1 MSLRIILRILG
12 LLLMLFS
19 LTLMPPILISLLF
32 GDGQWDAFAIAI
44 LITVATGG
52 LMYLPNRRAHKEL
65 RTRDGFLIAALFW
78 SVLGLFGSLPLMLTG
93 DAALSPT
100 DAVFESFSGL
110 TTTGAT
116 VITGIEF
123 LPESVLYYRQQ
134 LQWLGGMGIVVLAVA
149 ILPTLGVGGM
159 ALYRTE
165 IPGPLKD
172 SKLTPRITETAKALW
187 YIYAAL
193 TLTCFAAYWAAGMDW
208 FDALGHSFS
217 TVAIGGFS
225 THDANIGHF
234 DSALIELI
242 CVAFLIISAM
252 SFSLHFLAWRGKQL
266 KHYLQD
272 PEARFLLLFLGGLTL
287 ITVVSLWLTGV
298 YGDETQ
304 RAMRHGLFQVVSVA
318 TTSGFG
324 VADFSA
330 WPGAL
335 PFLLFVAAFVG
346 GCSGSTGGGMKV
358 IRIIL
363 ILKQGMREVM
373 RLIHPNAV
381 IAVKVGKVSVPD
393 GIAQA
398 VWGFFSVYL
407 MLFFL
412 MLVGVMA
419 TGVDQVTAWSTVASA
434 LNNLGPALG
443 EASAHYGDLPVM
455 AKWILVMA
463 MLLGRLEIFTVLV
476 LFTPAFWRR

>member
-1 MSLRIILRILG
+1 MSLRVILRILG

-19 LTLMPPILISLLF
+19 LTMLPPTLISLWF
-32 GDGQWDAFAIAI
+32 RDGVWSAFISGIAI
-44 LITVATGG
+44 SVATG
-52 LMYLPNRRAHKEL
+52 LLLYLPNRRSQKEL
-65 RTRDGFLIAALFW
+65 RIRDGFIIAAMFW
-78 SVLGLFGSLPLMLTG
+78 TVLALFGSLPLMLFG
-93 DAALSPT
+93 EGSLSLT

-116 VITGIEF
+116 VITGIDF
-123 LPESVLYYRQQ
+123 LPESILYYRQQ

-187 YIYAAL
+187 YIYATL
-193 TLTCFAAYWAAGMDW
+193 TLACMIAYMLAGMSW
-208 FDALGHSFS
+208 FDALSHSFS
-217 TVAIGGFS
+217 TVALGGFS
-225 THDANIGHF
+225 TYDASIGYF
-234 DSALIELI
+234 DSATIEMI
-242 CVAFLIISAM
+242 CVAFMLISAF
-252 SFSLHFLAWRGKQL
+252 SFSLHFIAWREKSLMQYF
-266 KHYLQD
+266 HD
-272 PEARFLLLFLGGLTL
+272 PEARFLMLFLLAL
-287 ITVVSLWLTGV
+287 AVVTVLSLWLTNTYDTVRGL
-298 YGDETQ
+298 
-304 RAMRHGLFQVVSVA
+304 RHGVFQVVSVA
-318 TTSGFG
+318 TTAGFS
-324 VADFSA
+324 VADFSM

-363 ILKQGMREVM
+363 ILKQGMREIM

-393 GIAQA
+393 SIAQA
-398 VWGFFSVYL
+398 VWGFFSVYVL
-407 MLFFL
+407 LFFL

-419 TGVDQVTAWSTVASA
+419 TGVDQVTAWSTVGSA

-443 EASAHYGDLPVM
+443 EASTHYGDMPSL
-455 AKWILVMA
+455 AKWILVLA
-463 MLLGRLEIFTVLV
+463 MLLGRLEIFTILV

>member
-1 MSLRIILRILG
+1 MSLRMILRILG
-12 LLLMLFS
+12 LLLMMFS
-19 LTLMPPILISLLF
+19 LTLVPPILISWLF
-32 GDGQWDAFAIAI
+32 ADGMWQDFLIAI
-44 LITVATGG
+44 GITVATGAV
-52 LMYLPNRRAHKEL
+52 MYLPNRHARREL

-78 SVLGLFGSLPLMLTG
+78 SVLALFGSLPLMFAG
-93 DAALSPT
+93 DSALSLT

-116 VITGIEF
+116 VITGIEH
-123 LPESVLYYRQQ
+123 LPESIRYYRQQ

-187 YIYAAL
+187 YIYASL
-193 TLTCFAAYWAAGMDW
+193 TLTCMLAYMAAGMNW

-225 THDANIGHF
+225 TYDASIGHF
-234 DSALIELI
+234 DSAAIELI
-242 CVAFLIISAM
+242 CAAFLIVSAM
-252 SFSLHFLAWRGKQL
+252 SFSLHFLAWRGRQL
-266 KHYLQD
+266 KHYVQD
-272 PEARFLLLFLGGLTL
+272 PEARFLLLFLAGLTV
-287 ITVVSLWLTGV
+287 ITVVSLWLTEQYGV
-298 YGDETQ
+298 ERGL
-304 RAMRHGLFQVVSVA
+304 RHGFFEVVSVA
-318 TTSGFG
+318 TTAGFA

-335 PFLLFVAAFVG
+335 PFLLFVTAFVG

-373 RLIHPNAV
+373 RLIHPSAV
-381 IAVKVGKVSVPD
+381 ISVKVGKVSVPD

-407 MLFFL
+407 LLFFL

-419 TGVDQVTAWSTVASA
+419 TGVDQVTAWSTVGSA

-443 EASAHYGDLPVM
+443 EASAHYGDLPTVT
-455 AKWILVMA
+455 KWILIVA

-476 LFTPAFWRR
+476 LFTPAFWRK

>member
-1 MSLRIILRILG
+1 MSLRMILRILG

-19 LTLMPPILISLLF
+19 LTMMPPILISLLF
-32 GDGQWDAFAIAI
+32 GDGQWEAFAIAI
-44 LITVATGG
+44 AITVVTGA
-52 LMYLPNRRAHKEL
+52 LMFLPNRRARKEL

-78 SVLGLFGSLPLMLTG
+78 SVLALFGSLPLML
-93 DAALSPT
+93 ASESALSIT

-116 VITGIEF
+116 VITGIET
-123 LPESVLYYRQQ
+123 LPESILYYRQQ

-187 YIYAAL
+187 YIYASL
-193 TLTCFAAYWAAGMDW
+193 TVTCMLAYMAAGMNW

-225 THDANIGHF
+225 TYDASIGHF
-234 DSALIELI
+234 DSAVIEMI
-242 CVAFLIISAM
+242 CVFFLIVSAV
-252 SFSLHFLAWRGKQL
+252 SFSLHFVAWRERSVT
-266 KHYLQD
+266 HYFQD
-272 PEARFLLLFLGGLTL
+272 PEARFLLLFLLGLAV
-287 ITVVSLWLTGV
+287 ITVVSLWLTNT
-298 YGDETQ
+298 YDTQ
-304 RAMRHGLFQVVSVA
+304 RGLRHGIFQVVSVA
-318 TTSGFG
+318 TTAGFG

-335 PFLLFVAAFVG
+335 PFLLFMAAFVG

-381 IAVKVGKVSVPD
+381 IAVKVGRVSVPD

-398 VWGFFSVYL
+398 VWGFFSVYV

-419 TGVDQVTAWSTVASA
+419 TGVDQVTAWSSVASA

-443 EASAHYGDLPVM
+443 EASGNYGDLPNL

>member
-1 MSLRIILRILG
+1 MSLRMILRILG

-19 LTLMPPILISLLF
+19 LTMVPPILISLLF
-32 GDGQWDAFAIAI
+32 GDGQWNAFAIAI
-44 LITVATGG
+44 AITVVTGAV
-52 LMYLPNRRAHKEL
+52 MYLPNRRARKEL

-78 SVLGLFGSLPLMLTG
+78 SVLALFGSLPLMLTG
-93 DAALSPT
+93 DTALSIT

-116 VITGIEF
+116 VITGIEH
-123 LPESVLYYRQQ
+123 LPESILYYRQQ

-193 TLTCFAAYWAAGMDW
+193 TVTCMLAYMAAGMNW

-225 THDANIGHF
+225 TYDANIGHF
-234 DSALIELI
+234 DSAAIELI
-242 CVAFLIISAM
+242 CMFFLIISAM
-252 SFSLHFLAWRGKQL
+252 SFSLHFLAWRGRRIR
-266 KHYLQD
+266 HYFQD
-272 PEARFLLLFLGGLTL
+272 PEARFLLMFLAFLSV
-287 ITVVSLWLTGV
+287 ITVISLWLTGT
-298 YGDETQ
+298 YDTERGL
-304 RAMRHGLFQVVSVA
+304 RHGVFQVVSTA
-318 TTSGFG
+318 TTSGFS
-324 VADFSA
+324 VADFSV

-381 IAVKVGKVSVPD
+381 IAVKIGKVSVPD

-398 VWGFFSVYL
+398 VWGFFSVYV

-443 EASAHYGDLPVM
+443 EASENYGELPM
-455 AKWILVMA
+455 LSKWILVVA

>member
-1 MSLRIILRILG
+1 MSLRMILRILG

-19 LTLMPPILISLLF
+19 LTMMPPILISLLF
-32 GDGQWDAFAIAI
+32 GDGQWDAFAVAIA
-44 LITVATGG
+44 ITVATGA
-52 LMYLPNRRAHKEL
+52 LMYLPNRRARKEL

-78 SVLGLFGSLPLMLTG
+78 SVLALFGSLPLMLTG
-93 DAALSPT
+93 EAALSVT

-116 VITGIEF
+116 VITGIEH
-123 LPESVLYYRQQ
+123 LPESILYYRQQ

-187 YIYAAL
+187 YIYASL
-193 TLTCFAAYWAAGMDW
+193 TIACMLAYMAAGMDW

-225 THDANIGHF
+225 TYDASIGHF
-234 DSALIELI
+234 DSAAIELI
-242 CVAFLIISAM
+242 CVFFLLVSAV
-252 SFSLHFLAWRGKQL
+252 SFSLHFTAWRQRSVL
-266 KHYLQD
+266 HYFED
-272 PEARFLLLFLGGLTL
+272 PEARFLLLFLAGLTT
-287 ITVVSLWLTGV
+287 ITAVSLWLTGT
-298 YGDETQ
+298 YETELGL
-304 RAMRHGLFQVVSVA
+304 RHALFEVVSVA
-318 TTSGFG
+318 TTAGFA
-324 VADFSA
+324 VADFSL

-373 RLIHPNAV
+373 RLIHPSAV
-381 IAVKVGKVSVPD
+381 ITVKIGKVSVPD

-398 VWGFFSVYL
+398 VWGFFSAYV

-419 TGVDQVTAWSTVASA
+419 TGVDQVTAWSTVGSA

-443 EASAHYGDLPVM
+443 EASAHYGDLPAL

>member
-12 LLLMLFS
+12 LLLMMFS
-19 LTLMPPILISLLF
+19 LTMVPPILISLLF

-44 LITVATGG
+44 LITVLTGL
-52 LMYLPNRRAHKEL
+52 LMYLPNRRARKEL

-93 DAALSPT
+93 DAALSIT

-123 LPESVLYYRQQ
+123 LPESILYYRQQ

-193 TLTCFAAYWAAGMDW
+193 TVTCMLAYMAAGMNW

-225 THDANIGHF
+225 TYDASIGHF

-242 CVAFLIISAM
+242 CMAFLIISAM
-252 SFSLHFLAWRGKQL
+252 SFSLHFLAWRGRQL
-266 KHYLQD
+266 RHYVQD
-272 PEARFLLLFLGGLTL
+272 PEARFLLLFLAGLGV
-287 ITVVSLWLTGV
+287 ITVVSLWLTGT
-298 YGDETQ
+298 YDTERGL
-304 RAMRHGLFQVVSVA
+304 RHGLFQVVSIA
-318 TTSGFG
+318 TTAGFG
-324 VADFSA
+324 VADFAA

-335 PFLLFVAAFVG
+335 PFLLFIAAFIG

-363 ILKQGMREVM
+363 IFKQGMREVM

-381 IAVKVGKVSVPD
+381 IAVKVGRVSVPD

-398 VWGFFSVYL
+398 VWGFFSAYL

-443 EASAHYGDLPVM
+443 EAAAHYGELPAM

>member
-1 MSLRIILRILG
+1 MSLRVILRILG
-12 LLLMLFS
+12 LLLMMFS
-19 LTLMPPILISLLF
+19 LTMMPPILVSLLF
-32 GDGQWDAFAIAI
+32 GDAQWDAFVIAI
-44 LITVATGG
+44 LITVMTG
-52 LMYLPNRRAHKEL
+52 LVMYLPNRNARKEL

-93 DAALSPT
+93 DAALMPT

-193 TLTCFAAYWAAGMDW
+193 TLTCFLAYMVAGMNW

-225 THDANIGHF
+225 TYDASIGHF

-242 CVAFLIISAM
+242 CVFFLVISAM
-252 SFSLHFLAWRGKQL
+252 SFSLHFLAWRGRQL
-266 KHYLQD
+266 GHYLHD
-272 PEARFLLLFLGGLTL
+272 PEARFLLIFLSGLVV
-287 ITVVSLWLTGV
+287 IAVVSLWLTGTHDIEF
-298 YGDETQ
+298 GL
-304 RAMRHGLFQVVSVA
+304 RHGLFQAVSVA
-318 TTSGFG
+318 TTAGFA
-324 VADFSA
+324 VDDFSA

-335 PFLLFVAAFVG
+335 PFLLFMAAFVG

-398 VWGFFSVYL
+398 VWGFFSAYL

-419 TGVDQVTAWSTVASA
+419 TGVDQVTAWSTVASS

-443 EASAHYGDLPVM
+443 EASENYGELPQL
-455 AKWILVMA
+455 AKWILVVA

-476 LFTPAFWRR
+476 LFTPAFWKK

>member
-1 MSLRIILRILG
+1 MSLRMILRILG

-19 LTLMPPILISLLF
+19 LTMMPPILISLLF
-32 GDGQWDAFAIAI
+32 GDGLWQAFIIAI
-44 LITVATGG
+44 GITVATGA
-52 LMYLPNRRAHKEL
+52 LMYLPNRGSRKEL

-116 VITGIEF
+116 VITGIDH
-123 LPESVLYYRQQ
+123 LPESILYYRQQ

-187 YIYAAL
+187 YIYATL

-225 THDANIGHF
+225 THDASIGHF
-234 DSALIELI
+234 DSAIIELI
-242 CVAFLIISAM
+242 CVFFLIVSAM
-252 SFSLHFLAWRGKQL
+252 SFSLHFTAWRERRL
-266 KHYLQD
+266 THYFQD
-272 PEARFLLLFLGGLTL
+272 PEARFLLLFLAGL
-287 ITVVSLWLTGV
+287 ITITAISLWLTGT
-298 YGDETQ
+298 YETELGL
-304 RAMRHGLFQVVSVA
+304 RHALFEVVSVA
-318 TTSGFG
+318 TTAGFA
-324 VADFSA
+324 VADFSL

-335 PFLLFVAAFVG
+335 PFLLFMAAFVG

-373 RLIHPNAV
+373 RLIHPSAV
-381 IAVKVGKVSVPD
+381 ITVKIGRVSVPD

-398 VWGFFSVYL
+398 VWGFFSVYV

-419 TGVDQVTAWSTVASA
+419 TGVDQVTAWSTVGSA

-443 EASAHYGDLPVM
+443 EASAHYGDMPAL

-476 LFTPAFWRR
+476 LFTPAFWRG

>member
-1 MSLRIILRILG
+1 MSLRMILRILG

-19 LTLMPPILISLLF
+19 LTMMPPILISLLF
-32 GDGQWDAFAIAI
+32 ADGLWEAFAVAI
-44 LITVATGG
+44 GITVVTGAA
-52 LMYLPNRRAHKEL
+52 MYLPNRTARKEL

-78 SVLGLFGSLPLMLTG
+78 SVLGLFGSLPFML
-93 DAALSPT
+93 AEVSALTIT

-123 LPESVLYYRQQ
+123 LPKSILYYRQQ

-187 YIYAAL
+187 YIYASL
-193 TLTCFAAYWAAGMDW
+193 TVTCFLAYLAAGMDW

-217 TVAIGGFS
+217 TVALGGFS
-225 THDANIGHF
+225 TYDASIGNF
-234 DSALIELI
+234 DSATIELI
-242 CVAFLIISAM
+242 GVGFMIVSAM
-252 SFSLHFLAWRGKQL
+252 SFSLHFVAWREKRL
-266 KHYLQD
+266 THYFQD
-272 PEARFLLLFLGGLTL
+272 PEARFLLLFLGGLTV
-287 ITVVSLWLTGV
+287 ITAISLWYTDTYLTAVGL
-298 YGDETQ
+298 
-304 RAMRHGLFQVVSVA
+304 RHALFEVVSVA
-318 TTSGFG
+318 TTAGFA

-373 RLIHPNAV
+373 RLIHPNAI
-381 IAVKVGKVSVPD
+381 IAVKIGKVSVPD

-398 VWGFFSVYL
+398 VWGFFSVYV

-419 TGVDQVTAWSTVASA
+419 TGVDQVTAWSTVASS

-443 EASAHYGDLPVM
+443 EASSHYGDLPTL
-455 AKWILVMA
+455 AKWILLVA

>member
-12 LLLMLFS
+12 MLLMMFS
-19 LTLMPPILISLLF
+19 LTLVPPILISLLF
-32 GDGQWDAFAIAI
+32 GDGQWDAFVIAI
-44 LITVATGG
+44 MITAVTG
-52 LMYLPNRRAHKEL
+52 LVMYLPNRLARKEL

-93 DAALSPT
+93 DAALSLT

-116 VITGIEF
+116 VITGIDF
-123 LPESVLYYRQQ
+123 LPESILYYRQQ

-193 TLTCFAAYWAAGMDW
+193 TITCFLAYMAAGMNW

-225 THDANIGHF
+225 TYDANIGHF
-234 DSALIELI
+234 DSAAIELI
-242 CVAFLIISAM
+242 CMFFLIISAM
-252 SFSLHFLAWRGKQL
+252 SFSLHFLAWRGRRIR
-266 KHYLQD
+266 HYFQD
-272 PEARFLLLFLGGLTL
+272 PEARFLLMFLAFLSV
-287 ITVVSLWLTGV
+287 ITVISLWLTGT
-298 YGDETQ
+298 YDTERGL
-304 RAMRHGLFQVVSVA
+304 RHGVFQVVSTA
-318 TTSGFG
+318 TTSGFS
-324 VADFSA
+324 VADFSV

-398 VWGFFSVYL
+398 VWGFFSVYV

-443 EASAHYGDLPVM
+443 EASENYGELPM
-455 AKWILVMA
+455 LSKWILVVA

>member
-1 MSLRIILRILG
+1 MSLRVILRILG

-19 LTLMPPILISLLF
+19 LTMLPPTLMSLWF
-32 GDGQWDAFAIAI
+32 RDGVWSAFIIGIAI
-44 LITVATGG
+44 SVATG
-52 LMYLPNRRAHKEL
+52 LLLYLPNRHSQKEL
-65 RTRDGFLIAALFW
+65 RIRDGFIIAVMFW
-78 SVLGLFGSLPLMLTG
+78 TVLALFGSLPLMLFG
-93 DAALSPT
+93 EGSLSIT

-116 VITGIEF
+116 VITGIDF
-123 LPESVLYYRQQ
+123 FPESILYYRQQ

-149 ILPTLGVGGM
+149 ILPTLGIGGM

-187 YIYAAL
+187 YIYA
-193 TLTCFAAYWAAGMDW
+193 TLTIACMIAYMLAGMSW
-208 FDALGHSFS
+208 FDALSHSFS
-217 TVAIGGFS
+217 TVANGGFS
-225 THDANIGHF
+225 THDASIGYF
-234 DSALIELI
+234 DSATIEMI
-242 CVAFLIISAM
+242 CVVFMLISAF
-252 SFSLHFLAWRGKQL
+252 SFSLHFIAWREKSL
-266 KHYLQD
+266 LHYFHD
-272 PEARFLLLFLGGLTL
+272 PEARFLMLFLLAL
-287 ITVVSLWLTGV
+287 AVITVLSLWLTNT
-298 YGDETQ
+298 YETE
-304 RAMRHGLFQVVSVA
+304 RGLRHGIFQVVSVA
-318 TTSGFG
+318 TTAGYS
-324 VADFSA
+324 VADFSM

-346 GCSGSTGGGMKV
+346 GCSGSTAGGMKV

-363 ILKQGMREVM
+363 ILKQGMREIM

-393 GIAQA
+393 SIAQA
-398 VWGFFSVYL
+398 VWGFFSVYVL
-407 MLFFL
+407 LFFL

-419 TGVDQVTAWSTVASA
+419 TGVDQVTAWSTVGSA

-443 EASAHYGDLPVM
+443 EASTNYGDLPSL

>member
-1 MSLRIILRILG
+1 MSLRVILRILG

-19 LTLMPPILISLLF
+19 LTLLPPILISLWF
-32 GDGQWDAFAIAI
+32 RDGVWDAFAIGVV
-44 LITVATGG
+44 ITVTTG
-52 LMYLPNRRAHKEL
+52 LLLFLPNRNEHKEL
-65 RTRDGFLIAALFW
+65 RIRDGFLIAAMFW
-78 SVLGLFGSLPLMLTG
+78 TVLALFGSLPLMLFGEGSLTI
-93 DAALSPT
+93 T

-116 VITGIEF
+116 VITGIDF
-123 LPESVLYYRQQ
+123 LPESILYYRQQ

-187 YIYAAL
+187 YIYA
-193 TLTCFAAYWAAGMDW
+193 TLTITCMLAYMAAGMSW

-225 THDANIGHF
+225 TYDASIGYF

-242 CVAFLIISAM
+242 CVGFMLISAF
-252 SFSLHFLAWRGKQL
+252 SFSLHFIAWREKRL
-266 KHYLQD
+266 THYFQD
-272 PEARFLLLFLGGLTL
+272 PEARFLMLFLLSLTV
-287 ITVVSLWLTGV
+287 ITVVSLWLTNTYDTVRGL
-298 YGDETQ
+298 
-304 RAMRHGLFQVVSVA
+304 RHGLFQVVSVA
-318 TTSGFG
+318 TTAGFG
-324 VADFSA
+324 VADFAA

-335 PFLLFVAAFVG
+335 PFLLFMAAFVG

-358 IRIIL
+358 IRILL
-363 ILKQGMREVM
+363 IVKQGMREVM

-381 IAVKVGKVSVPD
+381 IAVKIGKVSVPD

-398 VWGFFSVYL
+398 VWGFFSVYVL
-407 MLFFL
+407 LFFL

-419 TGVDQVTAWSTVASA
+419 TGVDQVTAWSTVGSA

-443 EASAHYGDLPVM
+443 DATSHYGNLPAL
-455 AKWILVMA
+455 AKWILVVA

>member
-1 MSLRIILRILG
+1 MSLRVILRILG

-19 LTLMPPILISLLF
+19 LTMMPPVLISLWF
-32 GDGQWDAFAIAI
+32 HDGVWDAFISGIAI
-44 LITVATGG
+44 TVLTG
-52 LMYLPNRRAHKEL
+52 LLLYLPNRHERKEL
-65 RTRDGFLIAALFW
+65 RIRDGFIIAAMFW
-78 SVLGLFGSLPLMLTG
+78 TVLALFGSLPLMLFG
-93 DAALSPT
+93 EQALSIT

-116 VITGIEF
+116 VITGIDF
-123 LPESVLYYRQQ
+123 LPESILYYRQQ

-187 YIYAAL
+187 YIYATL
-193 TLTCFAAYWAAGMDW
+193 TLTCMLAYMAAGMNW

-225 THDANIGHF
+225 TYDASIGYF
-234 DSALIELI
+234 DSAAIELI
-242 CVAFLIISAM
+242 CVAFMLISAF
-252 SFSLHFLAWRGKQL
+252 SYSLHFVAWREKTL
-266 KHYLQD
+266 LHYFQD
-272 PEARFLLLFLGGLTL
+272 PEARFLLLFLLGLTV
-287 ITVVSLWLTGV
+287 ITVLSLWLTGL
-298 YGDETQ
+298 YDIELGL
-304 RAMRHGLFQVVSVA
+304 RHGLFEVVSVA
-318 TTSGFG
+318 TTAGFA
-324 VADFSA
+324 VADFSV

-335 PFLLFVAAFVG
+335 PFLLFMAAFVG

-393 GIAQA
+393 SIAQA
-398 VWGFFSVYL
+398 VWGFFSAYV

-419 TGVDQVTAWSTVASA
+419 TGVDQVTAWSTVGSA

-443 EASAHYGDLPVM
+443 EASGHYGDMPIL
-455 AKWILVMA
+455 AKWILVLA
-463 MLLGRLEIFTVLV
+463 MLLGRLEIFTILV

>member
-1 MSLRIILRILG
+1 MSLRVILRILG

-19 LTLMPPILISLLF
+19 LTMLPPTLISLWF
-32 GDGQWDAFAIAI
+32 RDGVWSAFISGIAI
-44 LITVATGG
+44 SVGTG
-52 LMYLPNRRAHKEL
+52 LLLYLPNRRSQKEL
-65 RTRDGFLIAALFW
+65 RIRDGFIIAAMFW
-78 SVLGLFGSLPLMLTG
+78 TVLALFGSLPLMLFG
-93 DAALSPT
+93 EGSLSVT

-116 VITGIEF
+116 VITGIDF
-123 LPESVLYYRQQ
+123 LPESILYYRQQ

-187 YIYAAL
+187 YIYA
-193 TLTCFAAYWAAGMDW
+193 TLTVACMIAYMLAGMSW
-208 FDALGHSFS
+208 FDALSHSFS
-217 TVAIGGFS
+217 TVANGGFS
-225 THDANIGHF
+225 TYDASIGYF
-234 DSALIELI
+234 DSAAIELI
-242 CVAFLIISAM
+242 CIAFMLISAV
-252 SFSLHFLAWRGKQL
+252 SFSLHFIAWREKSL
-266 KHYLQD
+266 LHYFRD
-272 PEARFLLLFLGGLTL
+272 PEARFLMLFLFSLAV
-287 ITVVSLWLTGV
+287 ITVLSLWLTNTYDTLRGL
-298 YGDETQ
+298 
-304 RAMRHGLFQVVSVA
+304 RHGVFQVVSVA
-318 TTSGFG
+318 TTAGYS
-324 VADFSA
+324 VADFSM

-363 ILKQGMREVM
+363 IIKQGMREIM

-393 GIAQA
+393 SIAQA
-398 VWGFFSVYL
+398 VWGFFSVYVL
-407 MLFFL
+407 LFFL

-419 TGVDQVTAWSTVASA
+419 TGVDQVTAWSTVGSA

-443 EASAHYGDLPVM
+443 EASTNYGEIPNM
-455 AKWILVMA
+455 AKWILVIA